1 MFHWSILPEGVPQ
14 RRNFGIAG
22 IGLLRA
28 GCYFTPTGN
37 LTVSKLQGNKN
48 IKAKKKTNHKWH
60 SISISSLSLKL

>member
-48 IKAKKKTNHKWH
+48 IKAKKKNK
-60 SISISSLSLKL
+60 S